1 MTTTTKNNAMAPNKL
16 TPIARVKLLAMH
28 DAGVR
33 NSVIARDLGVWPC
46 TVAYHIDRQKELV
59 AKYST
64 STWSRRSFPAAK
76 TNSVPTMTSQP
87 PKGDTLVTKGYL
99 VGSTYYGTFA
109 EVASAVTIGD
119 TVETITVTS
128 TQVVGLVESKEG

>member
-1 MTTTTKNNAMAPNKL
+1 MTTTTKTNLMVPNKL
-16 TPIARVKLLAMH
+16 TAFNRVKLIAMA

-33 NSVIARDLGVWPC
+33 HSAIARDLGITQQAVM
-46 TVAYHIDRQKELV
+46 YHVDRQKTLTD
-59 AKYST
+59 KYST
-64 STWSRRSFPAAK
+64 STDDAPTMS
-76 TNSVPTMTSQP
+76 TMTSQP

-128 TQVVGLVESKEG
+128 TQVVGLVETKEG

>member
-1 MTTTTKNNAMAPNKL
+1 MAPNKL

-64 STWSRRSFPAAK
+64 STDD
-76 TNSVPTMTSQP
+76 VPTMTSQP

-128 TQVVGLVESKEG
+128 TQVVGLVEQKEG

>member
-1 MTTTTKNNAMAPNKL
+1 MSNIKNNLIVPNKL
-16 TPIARVKLLAMH
+16 TAADRIQLIAMH
-28 DAGVR
+28 QGGVR
-33 NSVIARDLGVWPC
+33 NCVIARELGVSQP
-46 TVAYHIDRQKELV
+46 TVKYHIDRMAWLIGV
-59 AKYST
+59 HDVRPTDDA
-64 STWSRRSFPAAK
+64 
-76 TNSVPTMTSQP
+76 PTMTSQP

>member
-64 STWSRRSFPAAK
+64 DDA
-76 TNSVPTMTSQP
+76 PTMTSQP

>member
-1 MTTTTKNNAMAPNKL
+1 MTTTTKTNLMVPNKL
-16 TPIARVKLLAMH
+16 TAFNRVKLVAMA

-33 NSVIARDLGVWPC
+33 HSAIARDLGITQQAVM
-46 TVAYHIDRQKELV
+46 YHVDRQKTLI

-64 STWSRRSFPAAK
+64 STDD
-76 TNSVPTMTSQP
+76 VPTITSQP

>member
-1 MTTTTKNNAMAPNKL
+1 MTITTKTNVMVPNKL
-16 TPIARVKLLAMH
+16 TAFNRVKLVAMA

-33 NSVIARDLGVWPC
+33 HSAIARDLGITQQAVM
-46 TVAYHIDRQKELV
+46 YHVDRQKTLTD
-59 AKYST
+59 KYST
-64 STWSRRSFPAAK
+64 STDDAPTMS
-76 TNSVPTMTSQP
+76 TMTSH
-87 PKGDTLVTKGYL
+87 TLVTKGYL

-128 TQVVGLVESKEG
+128 TQVVGLVEQKEG

>member
-1 MTTTTKNNAMAPNKL
+1 MTTTTKTNLMVPNKL
-16 TPIARVKLLAMH
+16 TAFNRVKLIAMA

-33 NSVIARDLGVWPC
+33 HSAIARDLGITQQAVM
-46 TVAYHIDRQKELV
+46 YHVDRQKTLTD
-59 AKYST
+59 KYST
-64 STWSRRSFPAAK
+64 STDDA
-76 TNSVPTMTSQP
+76 PTITSQP

-128 TQVVGLVESKEG
+128 TQVVGLVEQKEG

>member
-1 MTTTTKNNAMAPNKL
+1 MTTTTKTNLMVPNKL
-16 TPIARVKLLAMH
+16 TAFNRVKLIAMA

-33 NSVIARDLGVWPC
+33 HSAIARDLGITQQAVM
-46 TVAYHIDRQKELV
+46 YHVDRQKTLTD
-59 AKYST
+59 KYST
-64 STWSRRSFPAAK
+64 STDDA
-76 TNSVPTMTSQP
+76 PTMTSQP

>member
-1 MTTTTKNNAMAPNKL
+1 MVPNKL
-16 TPIARVKLLAMH
+16 TAFNRVKLIAMA

-33 NSVIARDLGVWPC
+33 HSAIARDLGITQQAVM
-46 TVAYHIDRQKELV
+46 YHVDRQKTLTD
-59 AKYST
+59 KYST
-64 STWSRRSFPAAK
+64 STDDA
-76 TNSVPTMTSQP
+76 PTMTSQP

>member
-1 MTTTTKNNAMAPNKL
+1 MTTTTKNNAMGPNKL
-16 TPIARVKLLAMH
+16 TPIARVKLLAMG

-33 NSVIARDLGVWPC
+33 KSVIARDLDVDPM
-46 TVAYHIDRQKELV
+46 TVAYHINRQKELI

-64 STWSRRSFPAAK
+64 STD
-76 TNSVPTMTSQP
+76 NVPTMTSQP

-128 TQVVGLVESKEG
+128 TQVVGLVEQKEG

>member
-1 MTTTTKNNAMAPNKL
+1 MKKTVCFKVNKAYLNNRFFTESGNLDFYYK
-16 TPIARVKLLAMH
+16 VKLHLE
-28 DAGVR
+28 
-33 NSVIARDLGVWPC
+33 S
-46 TVAYHIDRQKELV
+46 
-59 AKYST
+59 
-64 STWSRRSFPAAK
+64 
-76 TNSVPTMTSQP
+76 
-87 PKGDTLVTKGYL
+87 KGYL